1 MAGITPVSKLIR
13 VVLAD
18 DHGIIRDGL
27 RAILAAQ
34 DGMHVVGEAA
44 DGVAAV
50 RAVVEHRPSV
60 LVLDLSLPLLSGL
73 DVLRELRRRQLD
85 TAVLVLSMHAAG
97 ETAHEA
103 LRLGARG
110 YLQKGSAA
118 EQVVEGVRTVAA
130 GQRYL
135 GPDIADSAL
144 DVMLNGT
151 RSADPLATLSDRERA
166 VMRLV
171 CEGKTSVEIGR
182 LLNVSPKTIDTYRS
196 RLMQKLGVD
205 DLPALV
211 KLAIRTGIVSAD

>member
-1 MAGITPVSKLIR
+1 MIR
-13 VVLAD
+13 VVIAD
-18 DHGIIRDGL
+18 DHGVMRDGL
-27 RAILAAQ
+27 RAILGAQ
-34 DGMHVVGEAA
+34 SGITVVGEAA
-44 DGVAAV
+44 DGVAAI
-50 RAVVEHRPSV
+50 RSVVEHKPNV
-60 LVLDLSLPLLSGL
+60 LLLDLSLPLLSGL

-118 EQVVEGVRTVAA
+118 EAVIEGVRAVAA

-135 GPDIADSAL
+135 PQEIASKTLDAMLDSA
-144 DVMLNGT
+144 
-151 RSADPLATLSDRERA
+151 RAADPLASLSERERS

-171 CEGKTSVEIGR
+171 CEGKTSAEIAA

-196 RLMQKLGVD
+196 RLMQKLGID

-211 KLAIRTGIVSAD
+211 KLAIRTGVISAE

>member
-1 MAGITPVSKLIR
+1 MIR
-13 VVLAD
+13 VVIAD
-18 DHGIIRDGL
+18 DHGVMRDGL
-27 RAILAAQ
+27 RAILGAQ
-34 DGMHVVGEAA
+34 SGITVVGEAA
-44 DGVAAV
+44 DGVAAI
-50 RAVVEHRPSV
+50 RSVVEHKPNV
-60 LVLDLSLPLLSGL
+60 LLLDLSLPLLSGL

-118 EQVVEGVRTVAA
+118 EAVIEGVRAVAA

-135 GPDIADSAL
+135 PQEIASKTLDATLDSA
-144 DVMLNGT
+144 
-151 RSADPLATLSDRERA
+151 RAADPLASLSDRERS

-171 CEGKTSVEIGR
+171 CEGKTSAEIAA

-196 RLMQKLGVD
+196 RLMQKLGID

-211 KLAIRTGIVSAD
+211 KLAIRTGVISAE

>member
-1 MAGITPVSKLIR
+1 MIR

-18 DHGIIRDGL
+18 DHGVMRDGL
-27 RAILAAQ
+27 RAILEQQASIT
-34 DGMHVVGEAA
+34 VVGEAA
-44 DGVAAV
+44 DGVAAI
-50 RAVVEHRPSV
+50 RAVVEHRPDV
-60 LVLDLSLPLLSGL
+60 LLLDLSLPLLSGL
-73 DVLRELRRRQLD
+73 DVLRELKRRQLD

-118 EQVVEGVRTVAA
+118 EQVIEGVRAVAA
-130 GQRYL
+130 GQRFL
-135 GPDIADSAL
+135 PQDIAASTLEAL
-144 DVMLNGT
+144 LDGK
-151 RSADPLATLSDRERA
+151 RPADPLASLSDRERS

-171 CEGKTSVEIGR
+171 CEGKTSSQIGA

-211 KLAIRTGIVSAD
+211 KLAIRTGVISAE

>member
-1 MAGITPVSKLIR
+1 MIR
-13 VVLAD
+13 LVIAD
-18 DHGIIRDGL
+18 DHGVMRDGL
-27 RAILAAQ
+27 RAILGAQ
-34 DGMHVVGEAA
+34 SGITVVGEAA
-44 DGVAAV
+44 DGVAAI
-50 RAVVEHRPSV
+50 RSVVEHKPNV
-60 LVLDLSLPLLSGL
+60 LLLDLSLPLLSGL

-118 EQVVEGVRTVAA
+118 EAVIEGVRAVAA

-135 GPDIADSAL
+135 PQEIASKTL
-144 DVMLNGT
+144 DAMLDGA
-151 RSADPLATLSDRERA
+151 RAADPLASLSDRERS

-171 CEGKTSVEIGR
+171 CEGKTSAEIAA

-196 RLMQKLGVD
+196 RLMQKLGID

-211 KLAIRTGIVSAD
+211 KLAIRTGVISAE

>member
-1 MAGITPVSKLIR
+1 MIR
-13 VVLAD
+13 VVIAD
-18 DHGIIRDGL
+18 DHGVMRDGL
-27 RAILAAQ
+27 RAIFGAQ
-34 DGMHVVGEAA
+34 SGITVVGEAA
-44 DGVAAV
+44 DGVAAI
-50 RAVVEHRPSV
+50 RSVVEHKPNV
-60 LVLDLSLPLLSGL
+60 LLLDLSLPLLSGL

-118 EQVVEGVRTVAA
+118 EVVIEGVRAVAA

-135 GPDIADSAL
+135 PQEIASKTLDAMLDSA
-144 DVMLNGT
+144 
-151 RSADPLATLSDRERA
+151 RAADPLASLSDRERS

-171 CEGKTSVEIGR
+171 CEGKTSAEIAA

-196 RLMQKLGVD
+196 RLMQKLGID

-211 KLAIRTGIVSAD
+211 KLAIRTGVISAE

>member
-1 MAGITPVSKLIR
+1 VIR
-13 VVLAD
+13 VVIAD
-18 DHGIIRDGL
+18 DHGVMRDGL
-27 RAILAAQ
+27 RAILGAQ
-34 DGMHVVGEAA
+34 PGIDVVGQAA
-44 DGVAAV
+44 DGVAAI
-50 RAVVEHRPSV
+50 RAVVEHKPDV
-60 LVLDLSLPLLSGL
+60 LLLDLSLPLLSGL

-118 EQVVEGVRTVAA
+118 ESVIEGVRAVAA

-135 GPDIADSAL
+135 PQEIASRTL
-144 DVMLNGT
+144 DAMLDGGRT
-151 RSADPLATLSDRERA
+151 ADPLASLSDRERS

-171 CEGKTSVEIGR
+171 CEGKTSVEIAA
-182 LLNVSPKTIDTYRS
+182 LLNVSPKTVDTYRS
-196 RLMQKLGVD
+196 RLMQKLGIE

-211 KLAIRTGIVSAD
+211 KLAIRTGVISAD

>member
-1 MAGITPVSKLIR
+1 MIR
-13 VVLAD
+13 VVIAD
-18 DHGIIRDGL
+18 DHGVMRDGL
-27 RAILAAQ
+27 RAILGAQ
-34 DGMHVVGEAA
+34 SGITVVGEAA
-44 DGVAAV
+44 DGVAAI
-50 RAVVEHRPSV
+50 RSVVEHKPNV
-60 LVLDLSLPLLSGL
+60 LLLDLSLPLLSGL

-118 EQVVEGVRTVAA
+118 EAVIEGVRAVAA

-135 GPDIADSAL
+135 PQEIASKTLDAMLDSA
-144 DVMLNGT
+144 
-151 RSADPLATLSDRERA
+151 RAADPLASLSDRERS

-171 CEGKTSVEIGR
+171 CEGKTSAEIAA

-196 RLMQKLGVD
+196 RLMQKLGID

-211 KLAIRTGIVSAD
+211 KLAIRTGVISAE

>member
-1 MAGITPVSKLIR
+1 MIR
-13 VVLAD
+13 VVIAD
-18 DHGIIRDGL
+18 DHGVMRDGL
-27 RAILAAQ
+27 RAILGAQ
-34 DGMHVVGEAA
+34 SGITVVGEAA
-44 DGVAAV
+44 DGVAAI
-50 RAVVEHRPSV
+50 RSVVEHKPNV
-60 LVLDLSLPLLSGL
+60 LLLDLSLPLLSGL

-118 EQVVEGVRTVAA
+118 EAVIEGVRAVAA

-135 GPDIADSAL
+135 PQEIASKTLEAMLDSA
-144 DVMLNGT
+144 
-151 RSADPLATLSDRERA
+151 RAADPLASLSDRERS

-171 CEGKTSVEIGR
+171 CEGKTSAEIAA

-196 RLMQKLGVD
+196 RLMQKLGID

-211 KLAIRTGIVSAD
+211 KLAIRTGVISAE